1 MFSTW
6 VRARRGVSE
15 KEKESYSLS
24 ELEATIFEVRGQ
36 CHIKWVKRNPSQDGE
51 DVGCPIGCETL
62 AAGLE

>member
-15 KEKESYSLS
+15 KEKEFYSLS

-36 CHIKWVKRNPSQDGE
+36 CHIK
-51 DVGCPIGCETL
+51 
-62 AAGLE
+62 

>member
-36 CHIKWVKRNPSQDGE
+36 CHIK
-51 DVGCPIGCETL
+51 
-62 AAGLE
+62 